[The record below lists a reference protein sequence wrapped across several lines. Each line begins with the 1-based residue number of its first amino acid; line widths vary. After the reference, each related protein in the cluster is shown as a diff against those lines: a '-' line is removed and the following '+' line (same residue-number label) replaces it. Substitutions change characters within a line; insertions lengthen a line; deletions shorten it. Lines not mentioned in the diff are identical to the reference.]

1 MNRLQRHLLW
11 WSTALTFLTGVVYGW
26 MKYVLE
32 PMDEWAVIN
41 HPLQPLV
48 LKLHIVVAPAMV
60 FAVGMVALSHIWPL
74 WRSGLP
80 RGRGTG
86 VWTASIFGP
95 LVLSGSLIQAVT
107 APAWLTVV
115 TWTHVTLGILC
126 GGLFLGHRVVVRRGI
141 RRRKGSLNVI
151 RDAGPGSSARSP
163 DSRAGRR
170 ESASLQE
177 PVSRRVP
184 EPTTSSPGL
193 RTTKPTARPAASN
206 SNS

>member
-1 MNRLQRHLLW
+1 MNRLQRQLLW
-11 WSTALTFLTGVVYGW
+11 WSTALTFLTGAVYGW

-80 RGRGTG
+80 RGRTTG

-107 APAWLTVV
+107 APVWLTVV
-115 TWTHVTLGILC
+115 IWIHVTLGILC
-126 GGLFLGHRVVVRRGI
+126 TGLFLGHRVMVRRGL

-151 RDAGPGSSARSP
+151 RDADPEPP
-163 DSRAGRR
+163 DRTGHPKAGRPATTSR
-170 ESASLQE
+170 QE

-184 EPTTSSPGL
+184 EPTISSAGL
-193 RTTKPTARPAASN
+193 RITKPTARPASSN